1 MRGYAKRS
9 SLKWRERLIF
19 SLVIGCVCLSPIP
32 LISKVP
38 AISSPDVNVL
48 KVGRAVFEQ
57 SCSVGYCHGKAGRV
71 GGGPRLRGKNWD
83 SDYLIKV
90 IEDGVPNS
98 SMAGWKSRL
107 SGEEI
112 LAVVA
117 YIGTLSKLGPNDP
130 EPPLHSDVTSSDLS
144 APTPL
149 KRVASQPITDNQASG
164 ENHSSVMT
172 GDPEK
177 GKLLFFD
184 LSDDLN
190 CAACHRFNSNA
201 TNVGPDL
208 SGIAGRSAREILKD
222 IILPDSVSTAAGQLF
237 SLTTHDGEKLEAVKV
252 SESSTRTKVYDVT
265 SLPPVLRSIKTDQ
278 IKSFELLRPSAMPD
292 TYGQRYTLVQLLD
305 IIAFLKSTNGETT
318 EPVTIN
324 DLF

>member
-19 SLVIGCVCLSPIP
+19 SLVSGCLCFSPT
-32 LISKVP
+32 LLTAEVP
-38 AISSPDVNVL
+38 AVSPPFINNI

-57 SCSVGYCHGKAGRV
+57 SCSVGYCHGKGGRAGR
-71 GGGPRLRGKNWD
+71 GPRLRGKNWD
-83 SDYLIKV
+83 QDYLIKV

-112 LAVVA
+112 RAVVA
-117 YIGTLSKLGPNDP
+117 YIGTLSKLGPSDP
-130 EPPLHSDVTSSDLS
+130 EPPLPSDVTSSDLS
-144 APTPL
+144 PPTPL
-149 KRVASQPITDNQASG
+149 NRPASQPITDNQPSG
-164 ENHSSVMT
+164 ENKPSDMT

-177 GKLLFFD
+177 GKALFFD
-184 LSDDLN
+184 LSDELN
-190 CAACHRFNSNA
+190 CAACHRFNSNG

-237 SLTTHDGEKLEAVKV
+237 SLTTHDDEQLEAVKV
-252 SESSTRTKVYDVT
+252 GESSTRTKVYDVT

-278 IKSFELLRPSAMPD
+278 IKSFELIRPSAMPD

-305 IIAFLKSTNGETT
+305 IIAFLKSAEGES
-318 EPVTIN
+318 VTMN

>member
-1 MRGYAKRS
+1 MRGYATRS
-9 SLKWRERLIF
+9 GLIWLERLIF
-19 SLVIGCVCLSPIP
+19 SLVSVCMCFSPTLLLSEETTVLSPDIN
-32 LISKVP
+32 I
-38 AISSPDVNVL
+38 L
-48 KVGRAVFEQ
+48 KMGRAVFEQ
-57 SCSVGYCHGKAGRV
+57 SCSVGYCHGKAGRA
-71 GGGPRLRGKNWD
+71 GRGPRLRGKIWD
-83 SDYLIKV
+83 NNYLIQV
-90 IEDGVPNS
+90 IEDGVPYS

-112 LAVVA
+112 RAVVA

-130 EPPLHSDVTSSDLS
+130 EPPLPSDVTSSDLS
-144 APTPL
+144 TPTPL
-149 KRVASQPITDNQASG
+149 NRPASQPITDNQPSG

-184 LSDDLN
+184 LSDKLN
-190 CAACHRFNSNA
+190 CAACHRFNSNGK
-201 TNVGPDL
+201 NVGPDL

-222 IILPDSVSTAAGQLF
+222 IILPDAVSTAAGQLF
-237 SLTTHDGEKLEAVKV
+237 SLTTHDDEQLEAVKV
-252 SESSTRTKVYDVT
+252 GESSTRTKVYDVT

-278 IKSFELLRPSAMPD
+278 IKSFELIRPSAMPD

-305 IIAFLKSTNGETT
+305 IIAFLKSAEGES
-318 EPVTIN
+318 VTMN